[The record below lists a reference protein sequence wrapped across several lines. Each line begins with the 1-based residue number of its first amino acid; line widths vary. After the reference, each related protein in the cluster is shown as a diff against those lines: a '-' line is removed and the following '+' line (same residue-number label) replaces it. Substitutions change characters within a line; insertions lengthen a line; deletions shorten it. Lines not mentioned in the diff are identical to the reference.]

1 MGPRRSKRIS
11 GEKLGNKIDDLEA
24 HGRATYYLERRAG
37 WEAKHADVEC
47 KFDIFDLLVELRLKI
62 YGYAMATEEP
72 RSIIGL
78 KLPVL
83 AMVSKQVRAEALP
96 IFFAECHFTVGF
108 MSNYP
113 ESSILATIDA
123 GGEPEGHQDWTP
135 MAWQLLAMRTD
146 RAAMFD
152 LMDDD
157 APLLAGVKQRENI
170 APAFRNIELVV
181 RAPYPGMHNGSDR
194 VTMIIRI
201 PTAPKLT
208 PAITWAGPAR
218 KSEFETELA
227 ETRIKAEAK
236 AMEVATSRRKFM
248 GYTLQDLEEVALAFR
263 Y

>member
-47 KFDIFDLLVELRLKI
+47 KFNIFDLLVELRLKI

-96 IFFAECHFTVGF
+96 IFFAECHFTLGF

-113 ESSILATIDA
+113 ESPILAIIDS
-123 GGEPEGHQDWTP
+123 G
-135 MAWQLLAMRTD
+135 D
-146 RAAMFD
+146 RAAMLD
-152 LMDDD
+152 LMYEDK
-157 APLLAGVKQRENI
+157 PLLARLKQRENI

-181 RAPYPGMHNGSDR
+181 RAPYPGMQNGADR
-194 VTMIIRI
+194 VTMIVRI

-208 PAITWAGPAR
+208 PIITWAGPVR

-227 ETRIKAEAK
+227 KTRIKAEAK
-236 AMEVATSRRKFM
+236 AMEVATSRRKFV
-248 GYTLQDLEEVALAFR
+248 GYTLQDLEEVALAFK